1 MNPFWEISYIIQD
14 IRHWC
19 LDISSAIYSSALVP
33 DILGDWFYNLYT
45 WLGDVQLWFAD
56 AGNWYENTIDQLQ
69 ALWKEL
75 DKFLDWDYW
84 KSVLEDIWE
93 WWLNWYRNVRDN
105 ILDWWDGVYDTVK
118 SWVLEHLEPV
128 YDWVLDIISDIKLWV
143 KDTFLPLSKWLEIPS
158 LINSWFIEKLGIN
171 WLDVWQNIKD
181 FFTDTIPKTAKELWN
196 WFWDWAKELP
206 FISKEDAEVIAE
218 EEGEAG
224 KEAKHWWDIFLED
237 TKAFFAGPITWLL
250 GKWDW
255 DTFFG
260 WVGPFFEAAGG
271 TEAERDE
278 EYNKVPQVDEN
289 IDEKAKMLR
298 DEELYELDETWSLIS
313 PEIDKIRAKIKSE
326 VE

>member
-1 MNPFWEISYIIQD
+1 MFQVTKPSWLEGFLARCDWTILTWHINPGYYIESAIDWALYYINSALEWGQTAYDWARVTWDSLWSEASKIWTNINNLWDSLWQQAQNLWGNITQWWNEHFPVFTDWVVTRWGAFTDWVIDVKDVVVETWNQD
-14 IRHWC
+14 IYPIIKSI
-19 LDISSAIYSSALVP
+19 DIPGIFKGLW
-33 DILGDWFYNLYT
+33 DDFLGIGW
-45 WLGDVQLWFAD
+45 A
-56 AGNWYENTIDQLQ
+56 
-69 ALWKEL
+69 
-75 DKFLDWDYW
+75 
-84 KSVLEDIWE
+84 DIWQ
-93 WWLNWYRNVRDN
+93 D
-105 ILDWWDGVYDTVK
+105 
-118 SWVLEHLEPV
+118 
-128 YDWVLDIISDIKLWV
+128 
-143 KDTFLPLSKWLEIPS
+143 
-158 LINSWFIEKLGIN
+158 
-171 WLDVWQNIKD
+171 IKD

-298 DEELYELDETWSLIS
+298 DEKLYELDETWSLIS